1 MIENLYNKY
10 NSSVTGLTKK
20 QAEINKKYGTNTLQT
35 VKPDSF
41 IKKFFLQF
49 KNLMIIVLL
58 ISALVSTIVS
68 LATKTYE
75 DLFEGAI
82 IFAIVII
89 NAIIGVIQESKAEAA
104 LSLLSNKSAPHT
116 KVYRDGKIVLLENSE
131 VVVGDVIL
139 LRSGDF
145 VPADVILIESTDLK
159 ADESALTGES
169 QEVLKDFRA
178 KSSPNTALAEKHNMC
193 FSSTCITSGNAK
205 ALVVAVGKNTEIGKI
220 AKLLTTKR
228 DKTPLEKNMEKIGRV
243 ITYGVLI
250 IVALVFLTQLIFSA
264 EFDFMQAF
272 LTAIALAVAAIPES
286 LPAVITIIM
295 ALGVEKLAKHGAIVK
310 TLSSVETLGSCT
322 CLCTDKTGTL
332 TQNKMVVKDLFLD
345 DKIADDKFNGKTY
358 TLLMSA
364 ISCCNNAQ
372 ESSTGF
378 NGDATET
385 SLKYFVQKHTPS
397 ILNKGIKIKEIA
409 FDSTRKIMS
418 TLTKL
423 NGTTY
428 VFSKGAL
435 EYLIKKCS
443 YALINDKIHPLNKDI
458 IKKFETAHQK
468 MANLGQRII
477 AVAYKENEQ
486 LSEDNLILLGLVGIV
501 DPPRKEVAQS
511 IQQCFSAGLKP
522 IMITGDHPDTAYAI
536 ARELKIATSKQ
547 QVLTGSEI
555 QNLSSKSLAKIINN
569 YSVFA
574 RVTPTDKTKIVSALK
589 QNGNIVGFTGD
600 GINDAPS
607 VKSAD
612 IGVCMG
618 SGTDVTKSASDLI
631 ISTNDYST
639 IVLAIKQG
647 RTIYSNIQKT
657 LMFLI
662 STNMV
667 EVLGLFMCAIVFPSA
682 TFLLPSQILFINLV
696 TDSLPAFALG
706 LEKSEKDIMQKPP
719 LDPQKNIFSGIGWHI
734 LLQGFTQTLVVL
746 VMFVVAIN
754 LWGNG
759 VASSMVFITI
769 CLMQLIHSI
778 NCKTLRSITKINIFN
793 NKTFNISFVSL
804 LALILS
810 VSLIPMFQLLFG
822 LTPLNYIQWL
832 VVAITSLSII
842 PVVEI
847 SKFIINHPFKKSH
860 WVHAPHRTKKQTI

>member
-1 MIENLYNKY
+1 MIEEILKKY
-10 NSSVTGLTKK
+10 NSSNKGLSSK

-41 IKKFFLQF
+41 LKKFFLQF

-58 ISALVSTIVS
+58 ISALISTIVS

-89 NAIIGVIQESKAEAA
+89 NAIIGVIQENKAETA
-104 LSLLSNKSAPHT
+104 LALLNNKSAPHS
-116 KVYRDGKIVLLENSE
+116 KVYRDGKITVLENSE
-131 VVVGDVIL
+131 LVVGDVIL

-145 VPADVILIESTDLK
+145 VPADVVLMESSNLK

-169 QEVLKDFRA
+169 QNVDKDHNA
-178 KSSPNTALAEKHNMC
+178 KLSPNAPLAEKRNMC
-193 FSSTCITSGNAK
+193 FSSTSITSGNAK
-205 ALVVAVGKNTEIGKI
+205 AVVVSVGKNTEIGKI
-220 AKLLTTKR
+220 AKLLTNKR
-228 DKTPLEKNMEKIGRV
+228 DKTPLEKNMEKIGKV
-243 ITYGVLI
+243 ITYGVLVVVA
-250 IVALVFLTQLIFSA
+250 IVFFTQLIFSSK
-264 EFDFMQAF
+264 FDFMQAF

-310 TLSSVETLGSCT
+310 TLNSVETLGSCT

-332 TQNKMVVKDLFLD
+332 TQNKMVVNQLYIDNQ
-345 DKIADDKFNGKTY
+345 IVADNFKGETFN
-358 TLLMSA
+358 LLLSA

-372 ESSTGF
+372 ESSIGF
-378 NGDATET
+378 SGDATET
-385 SLKYFVQKHTPS
+385 SLKYFVKKQDPS
-397 ILNKGIKIKEIA
+397 KLNIGIKIKEIA

-423 NGTTY
+423 NDKTY

-435 EYLIKKCS
+435 EFLIKKCTHVQTNGQ
-443 YALINDKIHPLNKDI
+443 IIPLDNAI
-458 IKKFETAHQK
+458 LANLESTHSK
-468 MANLGQRII
+468 MASLGQRII
-477 AVAYKENEQ
+477 AVAYKESDS
-486 LSEDNLILLGLVGIV
+486 LIEDNLILLGLVGII
-501 DPPRKEVAQS
+501 DPPRKEVSSS
-511 IQQCFSAGLKP
+511 IKQCFSAGLKP
-522 IMITGDHPDTAYAI
+522 IMITGDHPDTAFAI
-536 ARELKIATSKQ
+536 AKQLGIASSKN
-547 QVLTGSEI
+547 QVITGQEI
-555 QNLSSKSLAKIINN
+555 QALSSRSLEKIIGQ

-574 RVTPTDKTKIVSALK
+574 RVSPTDKTRIVTALK
-589 QNGNIVGFTGD
+589 HNGNIVGFTGD

-607 VKSAD
+607 VKNAD

-657 LMFLI
+657 LLFLI

-667 EVLGLFMCAIVFPSA
+667 EVLGLFICAIVFPSA
-682 TFLLPSQILFINLV
+682 SFLLPSQILFINLV

-719 LDPQKNIFSGIGWHI
+719 LDPNKNIFSGIGWHI

-746 VMFVVAIN
+746 IMFVVAIN
-754 LWGNG
+754 LWGNTI
-759 VASSMVFITI
+759 ASTMVFITI

-793 NKTFNISFVSL
+793 NKTFNISFLAL
-804 LALILS
+804 LALILL
-810 VSLIPMFQLLFG
+810 VGLVPMFQLLFG
-822 LTPLNYIQWL
+822 LSPLNLTQWL
-832 VVAITSLSII
+832 VITLTSISII

-847 SKFIINHPFKKSH
+847 SKFILNHSPKIKHKNSIKLT
-860 WVHAPHRTKKQTI
+860 TKKLA